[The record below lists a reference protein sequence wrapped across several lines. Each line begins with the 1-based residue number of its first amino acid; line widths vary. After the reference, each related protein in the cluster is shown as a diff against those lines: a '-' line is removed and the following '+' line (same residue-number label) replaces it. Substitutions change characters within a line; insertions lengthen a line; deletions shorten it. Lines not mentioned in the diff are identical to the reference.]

1 MKSVLIICGPTG
13 VGKTEVAI
21 EVAGRLDGEIISAD
35 SRQIYRYLDIGTAK
49 PTAEQRERIPHHLID
64 IVDPE
69 EEFTAVDY
77 GNLARNTIR
86 EVFQREKTPI
96 VSGGSGLYLKALTE
110 GFFDGPPADPEIR
123 EQLERVA
130 DEKGEET
137 LYRQLL
143 QVDTEA
149 AERIHPHDRKRIVRA
164 LEVFRICGKP
174 LSLLQQEGEYPPKE
188 YQFTKIG
195 LIQRREELYKRIEER
210 VDKMI
215 KEGLLREVKSLI
227 ERGYDRELVPLKTV
241 GYKEMFEHLEE
252 KYALKRAIELV
263 KRNTRRYAKRQLTWF
278 KKDKEIHWFEV
289 ETLKL
294 IDKIVE
300 EYRGA
305 IIELSS

>member
-1 MKSVLIICGPTG
+1 M
-13 VGKTEVAI
+13 GKTEVAI

-35 SRQIYRYLDIGTAK
+35 SRQVYKYLDIGTAK
-49 PTAEQRERIPHHLID
+49 PTAEQRGRSPHHLID

-69 EEFTAVDY
+69 EEFTAADY
-77 GNLARNTIR
+77 GNLARKTIR
-86 EVFQREKTPI
+86 EVFEREKTPI
-96 VSGGSGLYLKALTE
+96 VSGGAGLYLKALTE

-143 QVDTEA
+143 QVDPEA
-149 AERIHPHDRKRIVRA
+149 VERIHPHDRKRIVRA
-164 LEVFRICGKP
+164 LEVFQICGKP
-174 LSLLQQEGEYPPKE
+174 LSLLQQEGEYPLKE
-188 YQFTKIG
+188 YRFTKIG
-195 LIQRREELYKRIEER
+195 LIQRREELYKRIEKR

-215 KEGLLREVKSLI
+215 KEGLLREVKSLV

-241 GYKEMFEHLEE
+241 GYEELFDYLGGKCSLE
-252 KYALKRAIELV
+252 RAIELA

-278 KKDKEIHWFEV
+278 KQDKEIHWFEV